1 MLTARFGRF
10 LADEDGAVTLDW
22 LALTAAVAGVGVLGV
37 IVIGQSLAD
46 ISDELNAVLSETQFD
61 SFTLVETPAG
71 QLSSASDASG
81 GALSP

>member
-1 MLTARFGRF
+1 MIRALFGRL

-46 ISDELNAVLSETQFD
+46 ISVELNGALNAAPFD
-61 SFTLVETPAG
+61 GFTVVETPAR
-71 QLSSASDASG
+71 QLSSTSDASG
-81 GALSP
+81 GALDP